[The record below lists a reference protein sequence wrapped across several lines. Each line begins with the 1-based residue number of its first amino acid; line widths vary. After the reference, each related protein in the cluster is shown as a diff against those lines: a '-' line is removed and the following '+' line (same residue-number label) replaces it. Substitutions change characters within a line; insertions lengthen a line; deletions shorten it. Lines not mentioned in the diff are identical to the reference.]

1 MSPATLSLVAFVV
14 IVTVFGGTALFLS
27 RRQSRTV
34 QNRLAALGGGAP
46 PTASTRSASVFA
58 EDEVDTG
65 IAGLLVRLG
74 TRTPKEKDKEKEKAA
89 TAAAADDRQP
99 TLRKKQEGIHE
110 TLIQAGFR
118 RPNAFALFMG
128 ARIALAL
135 IVLAVGLLLAAVVDP
150 ALMGGAFCFA
160 MVGFVLPGFVV
171 ARMASQRR
179 QYIRQ
184 TLPDTLDLLLLC
196 VEAGLGLNAAMQR
209 VAEERTANGPDP
221 IGEELLQLSKE
232 LQVGLTRRDAL
243 RNLADRTG
251 SDDVRALSASLIQSE
266 RLGSSIAQTLRA
278 QSDSIRT
285 QRRLE
290 AEELANK
297 VQIKLL
303 FPLILFIFP
312 TVMIV
317 ILLPAGIRLMAALG
331 TLM

>member
-1 MSPATLSLVAFVV
+1 MSPATLSLVAFVTTV
-14 IVTVFGGTALFLS
+14 AVFGGTALLLS
-27 RRQSRTV
+27 RRQNRGI
-34 QNRLAALGGGAP
+34 QNRLAALSGGPAATSSNRSGAG
-46 PTASTRSASVFA
+46 SVLS
-58 EDEVDTG
+58 EDDVDSG
-65 IAGLLVRLG
+65 LKGLLVRIG
-74 TRTPKEKDKEKEKAA
+74 TRAPKESDKEKAPAKD
-89 TAAAADDRQP
+89 ADDRQP
-99 TLRKKQEGIHE
+99 ALRKKTEGIQD
-110 TLIQAGFR
+110 TLVQAGFR
-118 RPNAFALFMG
+118 RQNAFALFMG
-128 ARIALAL
+128 ARIALGL
-135 IVLAVGLLLAAVVDP
+135 LVLCVGLLAAAVVDP

-160 MVGFVLPGFVV
+160 LFGYVLPGFVV
-171 ARMASQRR
+171 ARMASQRK

-209 VAEERTANGPDP
+209 VAEERTSNGPDP

-243 RNLADRTG
+243 RNLAERTG
-251 SDDVRALSASLIQSE
+251 SDDVRALCASLIQSE

-285 QRRLE
+285 QRKLE

>member
-14 IVTVFGGTALFLS
+14 TVAVFGGSALFLS
-27 RRQSRTV
+27 RRQNRGI
-34 QNRLAALGGGAP
+34 QNRLAALSGGGAGTT
-46 PTASTRSASVFA
+46 TAPSARGGSVLS
-58 EDEVDTG
+58 EDDIDSG
-65 IAGLLVRLG
+65 LKGLLVRLG
-74 TRTPKEKDKEKEKAA
+74 TRTPKEVEREKAPA
-89 TAAAADDRQP
+89 KDADDRQP
-99 TLRKKQEGIHE
+99 ALRKKTEGIQD
-110 TLIQAGFR
+110 TLVQAGFR
-118 RPNAFALFMG
+118 RQNAFALFMG
-128 ARIALAL
+128 ARIALGL
-135 IVLAVGLLLAAVVDP
+135 LVLSVGLLAAAVIDP

-160 MVGFVLPGFVV
+160 LFGYVLPGFVV
-171 ARMASQRR
+171 ARMATQRK

-209 VAEERTANGPDP
+209 VAEERTSNGADP

-243 RNLADRTG
+243 RNLAERTG
-251 SDDVRALSASLIQSE
+251 SDDVRALCASLIQSE

-285 QRRLE
+285 QRKLE

>member
-1 MSPATLSLVAFVV
+1 MSPATLSLVAFVTTV
-14 IVTVFGGTALFLS
+14 AVFGGTALLLS
-27 RRQSRTV
+27 RRQNRGI
-34 QNRLAALGGGAP
+34 QNRLAALSGGPAATSSNRSGAG
-46 PTASTRSASVFA
+46 SVLS
-58 EDEVDTG
+58 EDDIDSG
-65 IAGLLVRLG
+65 LKGLLVRIG
-74 TRTPKEKDKEKEKAA
+74 TRAPKESDKEKAPAKD
-89 TAAAADDRQP
+89 ADERQP
-99 TLRKKQEGIHE
+99 ALRKKTEGIQD
-110 TLIQAGFR
+110 TLVQAGFR
-118 RPNAFALFMG
+118 RQNAFALFMG
-128 ARIALAL
+128 ARIALGL
-135 IVLAVGLLLAAVVDP
+135 LVLCVGLLAAAVVDP

-160 MVGFVLPGFVV
+160 LFGYVLPGFVV
-171 ARMASQRR
+171 ARMASQRK

-209 VAEERTANGPDP
+209 VAEERTSNGPDP

-243 RNLADRTG
+243 RNLAERTG
-251 SDDVRALSASLIQSE
+251 SDDVRALCASLIQSE

-285 QRRLE
+285 QRKLE